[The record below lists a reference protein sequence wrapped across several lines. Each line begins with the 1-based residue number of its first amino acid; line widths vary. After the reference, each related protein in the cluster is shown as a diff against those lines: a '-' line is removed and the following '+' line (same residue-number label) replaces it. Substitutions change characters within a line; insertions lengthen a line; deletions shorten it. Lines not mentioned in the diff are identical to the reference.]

1 MCIIK
6 TDTIKTMAKST
17 IDRHLLQSDSELWQ
31 FDYINLG
38 NENTVSDDIKRFHF
52 LSNHLEK
59 ENSSEKSVVVFEE
72 VEEEKADAKT
82 QGQAA
87 QGDEAELPAGLSILF
102 LVFGASVVR
111 VSLELPLV
119 VVGHQLAQGD

>member
-1 MCIIK
+1 
-6 TDTIKTMAKST
+6 MAK
-17 IDRHLLQSDSELWQ
+17 
-31 FDYINLG
+31 
-38 NENTVSDDIKRFHF
+38 
-52 LSNHLEK
+52 HLEK

-119 VVGHQLAQGD
+119 VVGHQLAQGDYNKQSWEPKVIAKVQKCSRNLLMFGNN